1 MFVELADSQEL
12 SPHRVSEAVLK
23 DVIDGLRAANP
34 PVLTGREANQIM
46 QGNQVQ
52 EDRVG
57 QLVDVVCKKGDVATR
72 WWFRLTAYYLSLSS
86 DNPCYCHLGLQLE
99 DVNEKSG
106 LL

>member
-1 MFVELADSQEL
+1 L
-12 SPHRVSEAVLK
+12 SVDQLSNARLGLIEGVSEAVLK

-57 QLVDVVCKKGDVATR
+57 QLVDVVCKKGDVASGYENHWQDGAT
-72 WWFRLTAYYLSLSS
+72 SHQI
-86 DNPCYCHLGLQLE
+86 NPQI
-99 DVNEKSG
+99 
-106 LL
+106 